1 MQKSKQGLFVVIAAL
16 FIQLTLGIAYLWSLF
31 QTGVTHILF
40 GGPNYQPQ
48 AALTFSIMLAF
59 LTIGSVFGGILAR
72 KLNSTRIVV
81 FLGGVI
87 LSLGFLL
94 ASFVTASAPWLLWL
108 TYGFMGGVGMGF
120 TYSTTIAC
128 AQKWYPH
135 KKGLISGII
144 VSALGFGGVVF
155 TPVIMVLL
163 SSFSDPYFYNY
174 YPYLIMG
181 GEAWTFRILS
191 IVFIAICTL
200 GSLFLKHPPAIAMQN
215 AQGTMQNESEN
226 NLLDSDEHQ
235 TEATFNET
243 AHEDGTLAVENDTQ
257 IIAPPIA
264 QPAAVKKDYSAKEML
279 KDPKF
284 YLILFTFMLAV
295 IGGQMIIAFMR
306 PIEILT
312 GFEEAMMIGGLAL
325 SIGVMI
331 ISACNSGGRLLWG
344 FICDKLGR
352 INTILILLGASG
364 ALFLLT
370 GLAIGTWAIFVV
382 AALIGLCYGGILS
395 TFPTLT
401 ADAFGAKNLA
411 TNYGFVLLGFGIGAI
426 ASSQIAGAF
435 ANRAVQYENANYM
448 YPAFIIG
455 AACAAVGIGL
465 MIVLKLMVKKQAKA
479 VPQDQ

>member
-1 MQKSKQGLFVVIAAL
+1 MQKNIAFQSKQGLMVVIAAL

-31 QTGVTHILF
+31 QTGVTHLLF
-40 GGPNYQPQ
+40 GGPNYQGQ

-72 KLNSTRIVV
+72 KLDSTRIVV
-81 FLGGVI
+81 FIGGVI

-163 SSFSDPYFYNY
+163 GHFGEPNPNVYDQ
-174 YPYLIMG
+174 IMG

-191 IVFIAICTL
+191 IVFITICTL
-200 GSLFLKHPPAIAMQN
+200 GSLFLKHPPTDIIHN
-215 AQGTMQNESEN
+215 AQCTAQVEEAVIENVECQQEEIVLIESSIT
-226 NLLDSDEHQ
+226 DDEI
-235 TEATFNET
+235 TLNPIT
-243 AHEDGTLAVENDTQ
+243 AYQSST
-257 IIAPPIA
+257 
-264 QPAAVKKDYSAKEML
+264 VKKDFTAIEML
-279 KDPKF
+279 KNPKF
-284 YLILFTFMLAV
+284 YLIMFTFMLAV

-306 PIEILT
+306 PIEVLT
-312 GFEEAMMIGGLAL
+312 GLDNALMVGGLAL
-325 SIGVMI
+325 SIGVMA

-344 FICDKLGR
+344 FVCDKIGR
-352 INTILILLGASG
+352 INTILILLAASG
-364 ALFLLT
+364 ILFLLT
-370 GLAIGTWAIFVV
+370 GLAIGSWVIFVV

-401 ADAFGAKNLA
+401 ADAFGTKNLA

-426 ASSQIAGAF
+426 ASSQIAGVF
-435 ANRAVQYENANYM
+435 ANRAVDYQNANYM

-455 AACAAVGIGL
+455 AACAAAGVGL
-465 MIVLKLMVKKQAKA
+465 MIVLKVLIKKQSK
-479 VPQDQ
+479 